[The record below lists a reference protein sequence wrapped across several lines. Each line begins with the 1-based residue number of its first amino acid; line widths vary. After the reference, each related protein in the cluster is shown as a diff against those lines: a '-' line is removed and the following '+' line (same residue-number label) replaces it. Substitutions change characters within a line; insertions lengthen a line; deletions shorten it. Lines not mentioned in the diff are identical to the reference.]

1 MARSRSPSASTGTL
15 RIGDQWNAITII
27 AHSQTHPLKAICELT
42 ENAIDAG
49 GRRIRIIRRRQRGS
63 VFLEVEDDGR
73 GVAPD
78 DHGDPDFERIATH
91 LCDSMK
97 RHLDPRGRKG
107 VHGEF
112 GIGLLS
118 FWALGEELR
127 MISAASG
134 GKPGEL
140 HLVRG
145 ERQYAIR
152 PVRGRIVAEGTRIV
166 VGPLLESTRKLVT
179 GEKIARYLSA
189 ELRDRIRATGARIHV
204 ADRVARREITVTPRE
219 FTGERLDLPR
229 RYPTPLGDVQVE
241 IYVRAEGEAGDGG
254 VGLCKD
260 GTRVLKEITELLPFQ
275 HAPWTDRRLEGL
287 VDFEPLTLAP
297 GTRSG
302 VVPDAAFEALVAA
315 AAAIEADL
323 AAALAAREQ
332 AETERASRQLL
343 KQVHKAFA
351 SALAE
356 LPAEEYVYFDI
367 PKPGGDGTGMP
378 GEPLATDGAKA
389 PGDAGR
395 EPADQP
401 LLFPPE
407 PGPLHAVRITPRHPR
422 RPPGGTARL
431 TARASDAAGVPIT
444 AGVSYAW
451 QLGSGEAALTAD
463 GPTCTVTQSEAG
475 VATVTVTAVQGDTT
489 VTDQVE
495 VRFAEGAGDD
505 DGPSQRGLPSY
516 RLEAEHG
523 QPWRSR
529 YDQRHNE
536 IVINSAHR
544 DFLASRVSPAKHRRY
559 IGKLYAK
566 EVVLSNFP
574 HESPAQALERLVE
587 ITLRTEDSL

>member
-1 MARSRSPSASTGTL
+1 MASTRSSSSTTGTL

-27 AHSQTHPLKAICELT
+27 AHSQTHPMKAICELT

-49 GRRIRIIRRRQRGS
+49 GRQIRIVRRRQRGD

-73 GVAPD
+73 GVAAD
-78 DHGDPDFERIATH
+78 GNGDPDFERIATH

-127 MISAASG
+127 MTSAGSG
-134 GKPGEL
+134 GRPAEL
-140 HLVRG
+140 HLIRG
-145 ERQYAIR
+145 QREYAIR
-152 PVRGRIVAEGTRIV
+152 PVRGRIVTEGTRIV

-189 ELRDRIRATGARIHV
+189 ELRDRIRSTGARIV
-204 ADRVARREITVTPRE
+204 VVDRVARREITVTPRE

-229 RYPTPLGDVQVE
+229 RYATPLGDVQVE
-241 IYVRAEGEAGDGG
+241 IYVRAEGEPGDGG

-260 GTRVLKEITELLPFQ
+260 GTRVLKEIAELLPFQ

-302 VVPDAAFEALVAA
+302 VVPDAAFEALVVV

-323 AAALAAREQ
+323 AAALEDREQ

-343 KQVHKAFA
+343 KQVHKAFV

-356 LPAEEYVYFDI
+356 LPPEEYVYFDI
-367 PKPGGDGTGMP
+367 PKPGGEGDGAP
-378 GEPLATDGAKA
+378 GEPLSAAGGK
-389 PGDAGR
+389 PSGDTQQ
-395 EPADQP
+395 PTDQP
-401 LLFPPE
+401 QLFPPE
-407 PGPLHAVRITPRHPR
+407 PGPLHAVRIAPRHPR

-431 TARASDAAGVPIT
+431 VAQACDAAGLPI
-444 AGVSYAW
+444 ASGVSYAW
-451 QLGSGEAALTAD
+451 HVLTGEATLAPD
-463 GPTCTVTQSEAG
+463 GAVCAVTGHGVGATTVA
-475 VATVTVTAVQGDTT
+475 VTAVRDDVQ
-489 VTDQVE
+489 VVDQVE
-495 VRFAEGAGDD
+495 VRFVEGAGDA

-529 YDQRHNE
+529 YDQRRNE